1 VAELPDWEPG
11 APGVLCVAGPH
22 LIPIS
27 TAIRAGSDVI
37 VFALGSSRETL
48 ARLRDDPSVAYC
60 LLAKG
65 VAFTAYGSASV
76 IADELEA
83 APVAAVELRVCEVAD
98 HLADGRTE
106 MLDGAHWRRP
116 DPEVAESDAAIAAEL
131 RSIAAA

>member
-1 VAELPDWEPG
+1 VAGLPDWEPG
-11 APGVLCVAGPH
+11 TPGVLCVAGPH

-27 TAIRAGSDVI
+27 TAIRAGSDRI

-60 LLAKG
+60 LLGKG

-76 IADELEA
+76 IADELGA
-83 APVAAVELRVCEVAD
+83 GPVAAVELRVSEVAD

-116 DPEVAESDAAIAAEL
+116 DAEVAESDAAITAEL
-131 RSIAAA
+131 CSIAAA